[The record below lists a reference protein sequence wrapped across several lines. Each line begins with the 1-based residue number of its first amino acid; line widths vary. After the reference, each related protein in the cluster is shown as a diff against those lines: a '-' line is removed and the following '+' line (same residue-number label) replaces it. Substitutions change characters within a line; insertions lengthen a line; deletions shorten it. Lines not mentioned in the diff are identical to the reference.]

1 MEMSKYWL
9 PDPKTWKGTWRDDRR
24 IMGQEGYLKN
34 KRLQHRKFNRLLYFE
49 DFGQCGFC
57 YDDFRENTS
66 GPPMAYYEP
75 ITKHWICECC
85 YNDFKD
91 HFEWNVEEVKI

>member
-49 DFGQCGFC
+49 DFGQCDFC

-75 ITKHWICECC
+75 ITNHWICECC